1 MSISWFVSRHQGAKE
16 WLERQ
21 GWPVER
27 QVSHLLPEE
36 VSAGDQ
42 VFGTLPV
49 HLAAE
54 LCARGARYY
63 HLILDL
69 PAHARGR
76 ELTADELD
84 QYGARLVRF
93 QVVNRPGLRFP
104 AVQNWPEAITEF
116 HPPRHNKSRA

>member
-1 MSISWFVSRHQGAKE
+1 MSSSWFVSRHQGAKE

-27 QVSHLLPEE
+27 QVSHLHPAE

-42 VFGTLPV
+42 VYGTLPV

-69 PAHARGR
+69 PANARGR

-93 QVVNRPGLRFP
+93 QVVNRPGSLATDQHQLMRQH
-104 AVQNWPEAITEF
+104 AGG
-116 HPPRHNKSRA
+116 R

>member
-27 QVSHLLPEE
+27 QVSHLLPAE

-42 VFGTLPV
+42 VYGTLPV

-69 PAHARGR
+69 PANARGR

-84 QYGARLVRF
+84 QYDARLVRF
-93 QVVNRPGLRFP
+93 QVVNCPGLP
-104 AVQNWPEAITEF
+104 ASNLRMLFSRT
-116 HPPRHNKSRA
+116 NKTPNCMRR